1 MYFVTLT
8 SQAHVE
14 AIKLVC
20 FSKVAGSNKAAF
32 KLKNLDYIIRNI
44 TFELKNTKP

>member
-1 MYFVTLT
+1 MSIITLT

-32 KLKNLDYIIRNI
+32 KLKNLDYI
-44 TFELKNTKP
+44 K